1 MDILGAALGQFDRYL
16 LVLSRVL
23 GVFIATPFFSSRSI
37 PGPIKFGLAL
47 LLAFFLLP
55 AAAASSGVSPE
66 ENLYRYVAAVAAEV
80 AIGLVIGYIVLLA
93 FGAMQMAG
101 EMIDIPIGFS
111 LVNILDPQSGQ
122 QVPIMAQFQYVLA
135 TLLFLLIN
143 GHHYVLEALARTFEL
158 VPLGGWRYQPEV
170 IGKVVEAFG
179 AMFLL
184 GFKISLPVVAALFLT
199 DVALGVVARAVPQ
212 INVFIIGFPAKIVVG
227 LVFVM
232 LALPLYA
239 SIVEATFSPN
249 GQMFQFIYRLF
260 STGGGGQ

>member
-1 MDILGAALGQFDRYL
+1 MDILGAALGQFHRYL

-23 GVFIATPFFSSRSI
+23 GMFIATPFFSSRNI
-37 PGPIKFGLAL
+37 PGLVKLGLAL
-47 LLAFFLLP
+47 ILAFFLLP
-55 AAAASSGVSPE
+55 AAAVSSKAGLGES
-66 ENLYRYVAAVAAEV
+66 LYGYVAAMVAEL
-80 AIGLVIGYIVLLA
+80 AIGLTLGYIVLLT

-135 TLLFLLIN
+135 ILLFLIIN
-143 GHHYVLEALARTFEL
+143 GHHYLIEALARTFEL
-158 VPLGGWRYQPEV
+158 VPLGGWRYEPAV

-184 GFKISLPVVAALFLT
+184 GFKISLPVVAAVFLT
-199 DVALGVVARAVPQ
+199 DIALGVVARAVPQ

-232 LALPLYA
+232 LALPLYV
-239 SIVEATFSPN
+239 SIVEATFSQN
-249 GQMFQFIYRLF
+249 GQMFQFFYRLF
-260 STGGGGQ
+260 SRSEGG